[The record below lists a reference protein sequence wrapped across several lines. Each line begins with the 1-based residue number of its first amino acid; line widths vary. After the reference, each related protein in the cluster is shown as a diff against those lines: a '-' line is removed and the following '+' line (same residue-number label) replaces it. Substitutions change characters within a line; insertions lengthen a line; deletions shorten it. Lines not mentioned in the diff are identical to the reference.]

1 VCYKPI
7 GYLPFRERIMNADEQ
22 DRMKE
27 LCTAIA
33 GEQDSHRLI
42 GLVEELN
49 RLLARKEERLKQQER
64 DSAQSVEPSDKGF
77 PVPSAV

>member
-1 VCYKPI
+1 
-7 GYLPFRERIMNADEQ
+7 MNADDQ

-49 RLLARKEERLKQQER
+49 CLLARKEERLRQKER
-64 DSAQSVEPSDKGF
+64 DSTQSVEPSDKGL
-77 PVPSAV
+77 PVPSEV

>member
-1 VCYKPI
+1 
-7 GYLPFRERIMNADEQ
+7 MNADDQ

-33 GEQDSHRLI
+33 GEQDSNTLI

-49 RLLARKEERLKQQER
+49 CLLARKEERLRQKER
-64 DSAQSVEPSDKGF
+64 ESAQSVEPSDKGF
-77 PVPSAV
+77 AVPSEV